1 MIIDNSAVI
10 ETYFLGP
17 PPALASD
24 SSPIFLPGIWAAG
37 FIILL
42 LSWYFLRDQLIPSIF
57 VFGIS
62 SFVLFLAGPSATPF
76 ALCLSSGWIL
86 LNSFIEKIF
95 PISES
100 SE

>member
-1 MIIDNSAVI
+1 MIIDNSAII

-24 SSPIFLPGIWAAG
+24 SSTIFLPGIWAAG
-37 FIILL
+37 FIIHL

>member
-1 MIIDNSAVI
+1 MIIDNSAII

-24 SSPIFLPGIWAAG
+24 SSTIFLPGIWAAG
-37 FIILL
+37 FIILF
-42 LSWYFLRDQLIPSIF
+42 LSWYFLRDQIIPSIF

>member
-1 MIIDNSAVI
+1 MIIDNSAII

-24 SSPIFLPGIWAAG
+24 SSTIFLPGFWAAG